1 MYCYERQHSESVPTI
16 LFVISVQL
24 TQHIVS
30 FAITYEML
38 KLKGWII
45 EMKLTQPI
53 RDIVELDKIKKY
65 YCDIKPNKRNY
76 LLIVCGLNTAL
87 RISDIL
93 KLRWKDVY
101 NESLLSFKSHIDV
114 KEKKTG
120 KKTTIFIN
128 DNLKEALA
136 SYLKEIFEKKENLCE
151 VMEQFIF
158 LGQKSENKPI
168 SRIQAFRII
177 SSAAKKCLLS
187 QKVSCHSLRK
197 TFGYH
202 AWKKGV
208 SPALLTSI
216 YNHSSYKITTRYLGI
231 DQDDRDEVFCLV
243 NL

>member
-1 MYCYERQHSESVPTI
+1 
-16 LFVISVQL
+16 
-24 TQHIVS
+24 
-30 FAITYEML
+30 
-38 KLKGWII
+38 
-45 EMKLTQPI
+45 MKTTQPV
-53 RDIVELDKIKKY
+53 RDIVELKKIKRY
-65 YCDIKPNKRNY
+65 YREVKPNKRNF
-76 LLIVCGLNTAL
+76 LLIICGLNTAL

-101 NESLLSFKSHIDV
+101 NENLLSFKSHIDV
-114 KEKKTG
+114 KEQKTG
-120 KKTTIFIN
+120 KKTTVFIN
-128 DNLKEALA
+128 NNLKEALA
-136 SYLKEIFEKKENLCE
+136 SFLKDIIAKKGKLCE

-158 LGQKSENKPI
+158 IGQKSTDKPI

-177 SSAAKKCLLS
+177 SEAAKKSLLS
-187 QKVSCHSLRK
+187 YKVSCHSLRK

-231 DQDDRDEVFCLV
+231 DQDDRDEVFELV

>member
-1 MYCYERQHSESVPTI
+1 
-16 LFVISVQL
+16 
-24 TQHIVS
+24 
-30 FAITYEML
+30 
-38 KLKGWII
+38 
-45 EMKLTQPI
+45 MKTTQPV
-53 RDIVELDKIKKY
+53 RDIVELKKIKKY
-65 YCDIKPNKRNY
+65 YSEVKPNKRNF
-76 LLIVCGLNTAL
+76 LLIICGLNTAL

-101 NESLLSFKSHIDV
+101 NENLLSFKSHIDV
-114 KEKKTG
+114 KEQKTG
-120 KKTTIFIN
+120 KKTTVFIN
-128 DNLKEALA
+128 NNLKEALA
-136 SYLKEIFEKKENLCE
+136 SFLKDIIAKKGKLCD

-158 LGQKSENKPI
+158 LGQKSTDKPI

-177 SSAAKKCLLS
+177 SEAAKKCLLS
-187 QKVSCHSLRK
+187 HKVSCHSLRK

-231 DQDDRDEVFCLV
+231 EQDDRDEVFELV